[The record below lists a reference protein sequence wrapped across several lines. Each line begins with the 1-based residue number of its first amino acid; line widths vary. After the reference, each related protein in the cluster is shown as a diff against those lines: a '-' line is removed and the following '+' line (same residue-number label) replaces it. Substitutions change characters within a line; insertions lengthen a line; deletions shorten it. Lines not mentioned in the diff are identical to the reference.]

1 LHVVTIRDVARKA
14 RVSIATVSRALNNT
28 GTVRP
33 EICERVRDA
42 ARKLRYTPHGGARSL
57 IVGRTHTVGLL
68 LPDLHGEYFSELIR
82 GVDRAARRRGLHL
95 LVSSSHGSSSEAASA
110 VSSLNGRI
118 DGLLAMV
125 PGEDAGFLR
134 EAVPETLPTVLLNS
148 RTSGG
153 YSSFLVDDFGGARAM
168 TRHLLDLGFRRIA
181 HLRGAEGNFQA
192 EERVRGY
199 RAALRGSD
207 AAPPVVME
215 GDFTEESGYRA
226 GRTLAAQGERPEAV
240 FAANDMM
247 AVGCLVA
254 LREADL
260 RVPGDVALAGFD
272 DIPLA
277 RYLSPS
283 LTTAR
288 ADIATLGLR
297 ALERLAGLIESENP
311 AADPATERLPVKI
324 VVRASCGGAP
334 LAKGPLAESSR
345 REES

>member
-1 LHVVTIRDVARKA
+1 VVTIKDVARKA

-33 EICERVRDA
+33 EIRERVLDA

-57 IVGRTHTVGLL
+57 IVGRTHTIGLL

-82 GVDRAARRRGLHL
+82 GVDRAARGRGLHL
-95 LVSSSHGSSSEAASA
+95 LVSSSHGSSSEATSA
-110 VSSLNGRI
+110 VRALNGRI

-125 PGEDAGFLR
+125 PGEDAGILQ
-134 EAVPETLPTVLLNS
+134 EAIPQALPTVLLNS
-148 RTSGG
+148 RNTNTE
-153 YSSFLVDDFGGARAM
+153 YPTLLVDDFGGARAM
-168 TRHLLDLGFRRIA
+168 VRHLLERGYRRIV

-199 RAALRGSD
+199 RAALKGSEA
-207 AAPPVVME
+207 AAPVVIE

-226 GRTLAAQGERPEAV
+226 GKLLAAQSERPEAV

-254 LREADL
+254 LREAGL
-260 RVPGDVALAGFD
+260 RVPQDVALAGFD

-277 RYLSPS
+277 RFLTPP

-288 ADIATLGLR
+288 ADIAALGLR
-297 ALERLAGLIESENP
+297 ALERLAGLIETKNP
-311 AADPATERLPVKI
+311 AADHAVERLAVTI

-334 LAKGPLAESSR
+334 LTEAR
-345 REES
+345 

>member
-1 LHVVTIRDVARKA
+1 MVTIKDVARKA

-33 EICERVRDA
+33 EICERVLDA

-57 IVGRTHTVGLL
+57 IVGRTHTIGLL

-82 GVDRAARRRGLHL
+82 GVDRAARGRGLHL
-95 LVSSSHGSSSEAASA
+95 LVSSSHGSSSEATSA
-110 VSSLNGRI
+110 VRALNGRI

-125 PGEDAGFLR
+125 PGEDAGILQ
-134 EAVPETLPTVLLNS
+134 EAVPHALPTVLLNS
-148 RTSGG
+148 RNMNTE
-153 YSSFLVDDFGGARAM
+153 YPTLLVDDFGGARAM
-168 TRHLLDLGFRRIA
+168 VRHLLERGYRRIV
-181 HLRGAEGNFQA
+181 HVRGAEGNFQA

-199 RAALRGSD
+199 RAALRGSEAD
-207 AAPPVVME
+207 APVVLD

-226 GRTLAAQGERPEAV
+226 GKMLAAQSERPEAV

-254 LREADL
+254 LREAGL
-260 RVPGDVALAGFD
+260 GVPQDVALAGFD

-277 RYLSPS
+277 RFLTPP

-288 ADIATLGLR
+288 ADIAALGLR
-297 ALERLAGLIESENP
+297 ALERLAGLIETKHP
-311 AADPATERLPVKI
+311 VADHATERLAVTI

-334 LAKGPLAESSR
+334 PTEGS
-345 REES
+345 

>member
-1 LHVVTIRDVARKA
+1 MVTIKDVARKA
-14 RVSIATVSRALNNT
+14 KVSIATVSRALNNT

-33 EICERVRDA
+33 EIRERVLDA

-57 IVGRTHTVGLL
+57 IVGRTHTIGLL

-82 GVDRAARRRGLHL
+82 GVDRAARGRGLHL
-95 LVSSSHGSSSEAASA
+95 LVSSSHGSSSEATSA
-110 VSSLNGRI
+110 VRALNGRI

-125 PGEDAGFLR
+125 PGEDAGILQ
-134 EAVPETLPTVLLNS
+134 EAMPQALPTVLLNS
-148 RTSGG
+148 RNMNTE
-153 YSSFLVDDFGGARAM
+153 YPTLLVDDFGGARAM
-168 TRHLLDLGFRRIA
+168 VRHLLERGYRRIV

-207 AAPPVVME
+207 AAAPVVME

-226 GRTLAAQGERPEAV
+226 GKHLAAQSERPEAV

-254 LREADL
+254 LREAGL
-260 RVPGDVALAGFD
+260 RVPQDVALAGFD

-277 RYLSPS
+277 RFLTPP

-288 ADIATLGLR
+288 ADIAALGLR
-297 ALERLAGLIESENP
+297 ALERLAGLIEAKNP
-311 AADPATERLPVKI
+311 AADHATERLAVTI
-324 VVRASCGGAP
+324 VVRASCGGAS
-334 LAKGPLAESSR
+334 L
-345 REES
+345 REAS

>member
-1 LHVVTIRDVARKA
+1 VVTIKDVARKA

-33 EICERVRDA
+33 EIRERVLDA
-42 ARKLRYTPHGGARSL
+42 AHKLRYTPHGGARSL
-57 IVGRTHTVGLL
+57 IVGRTHTIGLL

-82 GVDRAARRRGLHL
+82 GVDRAARGRGLHL
-95 LVSSSHGSSSEAASA
+95 LVSSSHGSASEATSA
-110 VSSLNGRI
+110 VRALNGRV

-125 PGEDAGFLR
+125 PGEDAGILQ
-134 EAVPETLPTVLLNS
+134 EAMPHALPTVLLNS
-148 RTSGG
+148 RNTNTE
-153 YSSFLVDDFGGARAM
+153 YPTLLVDDFGGARAM
-168 TRHLLDLGFRRIA
+168 VRHLLERGYRRIV

-199 RAALRGSD
+199 RAGLRGSEA
-207 AAPPVVME
+207 AAPVVLQ

-226 GRTLAAQGERPEAV
+226 GKLLAAQSERPEAV

-254 LREADL
+254 LREAGL
-260 RVPGDVALAGFD
+260 RVPQDVALAGFD

-277 RYLSPS
+277 RFLTPP

-288 ADIATLGLR
+288 ADIAALGVR
-297 ALERLAGLIESENP
+297 ALERLAGLIEAKNP
-311 AADPATERLPVKI
+311 QADPATERLAVTI
-324 VVRASCGGAP
+324 VVRASCGGA
-334 LAKGPLAESSR
+334 LLTEAS
-345 REES
+345 

>member
-1 LHVVTIRDVARKA
+1 VVTIKDVARKA

-33 EICERVRDA
+33 EIRERVLDA

-57 IVGRTHTVGLL
+57 IVGRTHTIGLL

-82 GVDRAARRRGLHL
+82 GVDRAARGRGLHL
-95 LVSSSHGSSSEAASA
+95 LVSSSHGSSSEATSA
-110 VSSLNGRI
+110 VRALNGRI

-125 PGEDAGFLR
+125 PGEDAGILQ
-134 EAVPETLPTVLLNS
+134 EAVPHALPTVLLNS
-148 RTSGG
+148 RNTNTE
-153 YSSFLVDDFGGARAM
+153 YPTLLVDDFGGARAM
-168 TRHLLDLGFRRIA
+168 VRHLLERGYRRIV

-199 RAALRGSD
+199 RAALKGSEA
-207 AAPPVVME
+207 AAPVVLE

-226 GRTLAAQGERPEAV
+226 GKLLAAQSERPEAV

-254 LREADL
+254 LREAGL
-260 RVPGDVALAGFD
+260 RVPQDVALAGFD

-277 RYLSPS
+277 RFLTPP

-288 ADIATLGLR
+288 ADIAALGLR
-297 ALERLAGLIESENP
+297 ALERLAGLIETKNP
-311 AADPATERLPVKI
+311 AADHAVERLAVTI

-334 LAKGPLAESSR
+334 LTEAS
-345 REES
+345 

>member
-1 LHVVTIRDVARKA
+1 VTIRDVARKA
-14 RVSIATVSRALNNT
+14 KVSIATVSRALNNT

-110 VSSLNGRI
+110 VRALNGRV

-125 PGEDAGFLR
+125 PGEDAGILR
-134 EAVPETLPTVLLNS
+134 EAVPQALPTVLLNS
-148 RTSGG
+148 RASD
-153 YSSFLVDDFGGARAM
+153 YPAFLVDDFGGARAM
-168 TRHLLDLGFRRIA
+168 VRHLLDRGYRRIV
-181 HLRGAEGNFQA
+181 HIRGAEENFQA
-192 EERVRGY
+192 QERVRGY
-199 RAALRGSD
+199 RAALRGSS
-207 AAPPVVME
+207 AAAALVLE

-226 GRTLAAQGERPEAV
+226 GRALAAQAERPEAV

-254 LREADL
+254 LREAGL
-260 RVPGDVALAGFD
+260 KVPDDVALAGFD

-277 RYLSPS
+277 RFLSPP

-297 ALERLAGLIESENP
+297 ALERLAGLIDAEAP
-311 AADPATERLPVKI
+311 ADDHATETLPVSI
-324 VVRASCGGAP
+324 VVRASCGAQ
-334 LAKGPLAESSR
+334 A
-345 REES
+345 

>member
-1 LHVVTIRDVARKA
+1 MVTIKDVARKA
-14 RVSIATVSRALNNT
+14 KVSIATVSRALNKT

-33 EICERVRDA
+33 EICERVLDA

-57 IVGRTHTVGLL
+57 IVGRTHTIGLL

-82 GVDRAARRRGLHL
+82 GVDRAARARGLHL
-95 LVSSSHGSSSEAASA
+95 LVSSSHGSSSEATSA
-110 VSSLNGRI
+110 VRALNGRI

-125 PGEDAGFLR
+125 PGEDAGILQ
-134 EAVPETLPTVLLNS
+134 EAVPHALPTVLLNS
-148 RTSGG
+148 RNMNTE
-153 YSSFLVDDFGGARAM
+153 YPTLLVDDFGGARAM
-168 TRHLLDLGFRRIA
+168 VRHLLERGYRRIV

-199 RAALRGSD
+199 RAALRGSAA
-207 AAPPVVME
+207 AAPVVLD

-226 GRTLAAQGERPEAV
+226 GKLLAAQGERPDAV

-254 LREADL
+254 LREAGL
-260 RVPGDVALAGFD
+260 RVPQDVALAGFD

-277 RYLSPS
+277 RFLTPS

-297 ALERLAGLIESENP
+297 ALERLAGLIAAKNP
-311 AADPATERLPVKI
+311 AAGHATERLAVTI

-334 LAKGPLAESSR
+334 LTEPS
-345 REES
+345 

>member
-1 LHVVTIRDVARKA
+1 VVTIKDVARKA
-14 RVSIATVSRALNNT
+14 KVSIATVSRALNNT

-33 EICERVRDA
+33 EICERVLDA

-57 IVGRTHTVGLL
+57 IVGRTHTIGLL

-82 GVDRAARRRGLHL
+82 GVDRAARGRGLHL
-95 LVSSSHGSSSEAASA
+95 LVSSSHGSSSEATSA
-110 VSSLNGRI
+110 VRSLNGRI

-125 PGEDAGFLR
+125 PGEDAGILQQ
-134 EAVPETLPTVLLNS
+134 AVPHALPTVLLNS
-148 RTSGG
+148 RNVDTE
-153 YSSFLVDDFGGARAM
+153 YPTLLVDDFGGARAM
-168 TRHLLDLGFRRIA
+168 VRHLLERGYRRIV

-199 RAALRGSD
+199 RAALRGAD
-207 AAPPVVME
+207 AAAAVVID

-226 GRTLAAQGERPEAV
+226 GKLLAAQSERPEAV

-254 LREADL
+254 LREAGL
-260 RVPGDVALAGFD
+260 RVPQDVALAGFD

-277 RYLSPS
+277 RFLTPP

-297 ALERLAGLIESENP
+297 ALERLAGLIETKNP
-311 AADPATERLPVKI
+311 EADHATERLAVTI
-324 VVRASCGGAP
+324 VVRASCGAAP
-334 LAKGPLAESSR
+334 LAEPS
-345 REES
+345 

>member
-1 LHVVTIRDVARKA
+1 MVTIKDVARKA

-33 EICERVRDA
+33 QIRERVLDA

-57 IVGRTHTVGLL
+57 IVGRTHTIGLL

-82 GVDRAARRRGLHL
+82 GVDRAARGRGLHL
-95 LVSSSHGSSSEAASA
+95 LVSSSHGSASEASSA
-110 VSSLNGRI
+110 VRALNGRI

-125 PGEDAGFLR
+125 PGEDAGILQ
-134 EAVPETLPTVLLNS
+134 EAVPQALPTVLLNS
-148 RTSGG
+148 RNMNTA
-153 YSSFLVDDFGGARAM
+153 YPTLLVDDFGGARAM
-168 TRHLLDLGFRRIA
+168 VRHLLARGYRRIV
-181 HLRGAEGNFQA
+181 HLRGAAGNFQA

-199 RAALRGSD
+199 RAALRGSAA
-207 AAPPVVME
+207 AAPVVLE

-226 GRTLAAQGERPEAV
+226 GKLLAAQSERPEAV

-254 LREADL
+254 LREAGL
-260 RVPGDVALAGFD
+260 GVPQDVALAGFD

-277 RYLSPS
+277 RFLTPP

-297 ALERLAGLIESENP
+297 ALERLAGLIEAKNP
-311 AADPATERLPVKI
+311 EADYASERLAVTI

-334 LAKGPLAESSR
+334 PTEAS
-345 REES
+345 

>member
-1 LHVVTIRDVARKA
+1 MTIRDVARKA

-82 GVDRAARRRGLHL
+82 GVDKAARRRGLHL

-110 VSSLNGRI
+110 VRSLNGRI

-125 PGEDAGFLR
+125 PGEDAGILR
-134 EAVPETLPTVLLNS
+134 EAVPHALPTVLLNT
-148 RTSGG
+148 RTAE
-153 YSSFLVDDFGGARAM
+153 YPTFLVDDFGGARAM
-168 TRHLLDLGFRRIA
+168 VRHLLDRGYRRIA
-181 HLRGAEGNFQA
+181 HIRGAEENFQA
-192 EERVRGY
+192 QERVRGY

-207 AAPPVVME
+207 AAAPVVFE

-226 GRTLAAQGERPEAV
+226 GRTLAAQTERPEAV
-240 FAANDMM
+240 FAGNDMM

-254 LREADL
+254 LREAGL
-260 RVPGDVALAGFD
+260 RVPQDIALAGFD

-277 RYLSPS
+277 RFLSPP

-297 ALERLAGLIESENP
+297 ALERLAGLIDAPGSTG
-311 AADPATERLPVKI
+311 DHVTERLPVSI
-324 VVRASCGGAP
+324 VVRASCGAN
-334 LAKGPLAESSR
+334 A
-345 REES
+345 

>member
-1 LHVVTIRDVARKA
+1 LVTIRDVARRA

-82 GVDRAARRRGLHL
+82 GVDRAARQRGLHL
-95 LVSSSHGSSSEAASA
+95 LVSSSHGSASEATSA
-110 VSSLNGRI
+110 VRALNGRI

-125 PGEDAGFLR
+125 PGEDAGILQ
-134 EAVPETLPTVLLNS
+134 EAVPHALPTVLLNS
-148 RTSGG
+148 RATA
-153 YSSFLVDDFGGARAM
+153 YSAFVVDDFGGARAM
-168 TRHLLDLGFRRIA
+168 VRHLLERGYRRIL
-181 HLRGAEGNFQA
+181 HIRGAEGNFQA
-192 EERVRGY
+192 EERMRGY
-199 RAALRGSD
+199 RAALRGSGAES
-207 AAPPVVME
+207 AAVME

-226 GRTLAAQGERPEAV
+226 GKILAARASRPDAV

-247 AVGCLVA
+247 AVGCLIA
-254 LREADL
+254 LRESGV
-260 RVPGDVALAGFD
+260 RVPEDLGLAGFD

-277 RYLSPS
+277 RFLTPP

-288 ADIATLGLR
+288 ADIATLGIR
-297 ALERLAGLIESENP
+297 ALERLVGLIGSQTP
-311 AADPATERLPVKI
+311 AAAHTTERVPVEI

-334 LAKGPLAESSR
+334 RAAGLPR
-345 REES
+345 